1 MKLAGRERLSVR
13 YRDGYF
19 EPEPLELDAHRCEA
33 GLRQGV
39 WSPVDASAIKLSGSV
54 SPVSGPGDHELKL
67 NIGLA
72 AVSLLPGGDRCNGQ
86 IEVSLI
92 QRDNCGNTYE
102 PLTQALGLKL
112 RQDSYDKAVKSGMPY
127 ARSFR
132 MSPKADSLRV
142 IVRDLSSGNM
152 GTSTIP
158 LASR

>member
-72 AVSLLPGGDRCNGQ
+72 AVSLLPGGDRWNGQ
-86 IEVSLI
+86 IEVSLFSTG
-92 QRDNCGNTYE
+92 Q
-102 PLTQALGLKL
+102 L
-112 RQDSYDKAVKSGMPY
+112 RQYIRTAY
-127 ARSFR
+127 AGAR
-132 MSPKADSLRV
+132 AEAAAGQLRQ
-142 IVRDLSSGNM
+142 G
-152 GTSTIP
+152 G
-158 LASR
+158 